1 MSVQIELRS
10 GSIGHGVL
18 FGTFSSV
25 ISRLRV
31 AGVSWTPFPNHVL
44 MGGGP
49 YSAVSL
55 VASRR
60 NPPTNV
66 TETLRSAPHPSRG
79 EGGFCMVGRGKSI
92 SVLFDYRICG
102 QLVSITGDRSIYRQ
116 LRLRQMAGAGTGT
129 TSVFTQTSSGVG
141 KETCRNNLPTVY
153 FLGGYHPS
161 NEPFV
166 RSPPSNVRLCS
177 RVTAR
182 EFEEFGRLKQ
192 YSGMWPVMKKTN
204 DALYRFIGMPRLLPV
219 FGRYD
224 LVHTNGSVIP
234 LCPGPWVASIENPS
248 AFYGFNEKWHE
259 IPRMRRR
266 LASFLIS
273 ERCKAIMPYSDASK
287 RYLMM
292 GLADWREALELKTE
306 VIPLAIDR
314 RLIRKKPED
323 LQARNVSEKMRFL
336 FVGNHF
342 FDKGGREVL
351 RAFRNIRDY
360 HDSELTIVTSAP
372 AHHSKEFQKYIL
384 KIKAERD
391 VRFYHTGIPRSELMK
406 LYDSSHV
413 FVFPSYMDQVPF
425 VFLEAMAAGLPLI
438 GSNSYAMPEM
448 SIDGS
453 NGFVVESPW
462 VAFPQFELRTVR
474 HLADYR
480 SAVLEEHNFD
490 GVVESLTDKM
500 KFLIDHE
507 DTRLKFA
514 RESLEMVTSG
524 RYSLGCRNKAMSA
537 VYSRSLPRTQK
548 WPD

>member
-1 MSVQIELRS
+1 MSDA
-10 GSIGHGVL
+10 GN
-18 FGTFSSV
+18 GTANV
-25 ISRLRV
+25 IKDAYV
-31 AGVSWTPFPNHVL
+31 E
-44 MGGGP
+44 
-49 YSAVSL
+49 
-55 VASRR
+55 AS
-60 NPPTNV
+60 
-66 TETLRSAPHPSRG
+66 
-79 EGGFCMVGRGKSI
+79 
-92 SVLFDYRICG
+92 
-102 QLVSITGDRSIYRQ
+102 
-116 LRLRQMAGAGTGT
+116 
-129 TSVFTQTSSGVG
+129 
-141 KETCRNNLPTVY
+141 KETRTSDLPTVY
-153 FLGGYHPS
+153 FLGGHHPS
-161 NEPFV
+161 NEPFI

-177 RVTAR
+177 RVTAK

-204 DALYRFIGMPRLLPV
+204 DALYRSIGMPRLLPV

-248 AFYGFNEKWHE
+248 AFYGFDERWHE
-259 IPRMRRR
+259 IPRMRKR

-273 ERCKAIMPYSDASK
+273 ERCRAIMPYSEASK

-292 GLADWREALELKTE
+292 GLADWKETLELKTE
-306 VIPLAIDR
+306 VIPLAIDK

-323 LQARNVSEKMRFL
+323 LKARDVSEKMRFL

-372 AHHSKEFQKYIL
+372 PHHSKEFQEYIP
-384 KIKAERD
+384 KIKAEKD

-413 FVFPSYMDQVPF
+413 FAFPSYMDQVPF

-462 VAFPQFELRTVR
+462 VAFPKSELRTVR
-474 HLADYR
+474 HLVAYR
-480 SAVLEEHNFD
+480 SAVLEERNFD
-490 GVVESLTDKM
+490 GVVENLIDKM

-507 DTRLKFA
+507 DTRMMFA
-514 RESLEMVTSG
+514 RESLEMVING
-524 RYSLGCRNKAMSA
+524 RYSLGCRNKALSA
-537 VYSRSLPRTQK
+537 VYSRSLPRIR
-548 WPD
+548 